1 MIVLAKVIILKSSNN
16 SVTHMID
23 IPTCLIVAS
32 FEAIASCIVVSVNPS
47 DISTNFS
54 KDIVVCSNPVSFGDG
69 TQKTYTVG
77 GILDGDLYSN
87 TAIYGGCFLMPSELR
102 A

>member
-1 MIVLAKVIILKSSNN
+1 
-16 SVTHMID
+16 MID

-54 KDIVVCSNPVSFGDG
+54 KDIVVCSNPVSFAF
-69 TQKTYTVG
+69 TINLIETLKETEFSAINSVG
-77 GILDGDLYSN
+77 IKN
-87 TAIYGGCFLMPSELR
+87 QPP
-102 A
+102 

>member
-1 MIVLAKVIILKSSNN
+1 MIVLAKVMILKRSKN
-16 SVTHMID
+16 SVTPMID

-54 KDIVVCSNPVSFGDG
+54 KDIVVCSNPVSFAFTKLEIETIVSHEQVYIDPCSI
-69 TQKTYTVG
+69 Q
-77 GILDGDLYSN
+77 
-87 TAIYGGCFLMPSELR
+87 FLLN

>member
-1 MIVLAKVIILKSSNN
+1 MIVLAKVMILKSSKN
-16 SVTHMID
+16 SVTPMID

-54 KDIVVCSNPVSFGDG
+54 KDIVVCSNPVSFAF
-69 TQKTYTVG
+69 TTVKKDKNRHG
-77 GILDGDLYSN
+77 GNPPICRRGF
-87 TAIYGGCFLMPSELR
+87 TRC
-102 A
+102 